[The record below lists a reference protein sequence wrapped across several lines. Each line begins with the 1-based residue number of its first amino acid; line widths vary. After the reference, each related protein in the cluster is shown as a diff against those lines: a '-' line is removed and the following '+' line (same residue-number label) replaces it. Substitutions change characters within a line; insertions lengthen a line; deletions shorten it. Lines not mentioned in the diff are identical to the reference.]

1 MAGRQEDKRCGVSCE
16 KDAPNVSVLPVKLTD
31 TAPRALETSQD
42 GKDQTSQLSV
52 QFQGSQGLVQIPKVD
67 VPNEVHT
74 FNFNESNVATDDP
87 QGSFECVQQIDSS
100 SGALQLSCLGLIQN
114 KTTVRATSDSCVTTR
129 ESTTQAEEESRS
141 RTTEFIKPGGPFLV
155 KKAAVKRAPEGI
167 PDVVPRGKQTRPKNP
182 ALAIRRNRTNNPV
195 SQRPYRDRV
204 IHLLALRS
212 YKKPELLA
220 RLQRDGVKQKD
231 RDSLGIILQQVANLN
246 TKDNT
251 YSLKNYLFK
260 DIQKDW
266 PGYSERERE
275 LLELRLSTKLNSSDT
290 ATSASP
296 KESLI
301 TSHKDSPSNSQKRL
315 SDSSCI
321 SPPLNKKPRISRV
334 QTSLSGWLPTSSEKV
349 TATPLLPP
357 PSTAATMPS
366 PLLLTFTL
374 LPTSNLLQTATS
386 NSSSTPGGLGTQDL
400 PMYSFNQN
408 SNSIS
413 EDQQQK
419 YTSQTPLGTP
429 APAVVTLEPPKPT
442 GEEHAVSHQKPKD
455 ISEHKENKS
464 KTQDTTS
471 ASEKEKDLRKEE
483 TAELKKSSH
492 LDLGEGVKEACAASA
507 EPTSSSEQPDYF
519 IKYTTIVS
527 HEQRQRYEDDFN
539 AEYGEYRNLHAR
551 IESTV
556 KRFTKLAERRKL
568 ISPGSKEYEI
578 LCKEVLE
585 EYQKVKQSN
594 PNYHEEKCRCEYLHK
609 KLSHIKRLVEEFDQQ
624 QAKSCH

>member
-1 MAGRQEDKRCGVSCE
+1 MAERQEDKRCGVSCE
-16 KDAPNVSVLPVKLTD
+16 KDAPNVSVLPVKLTE

-42 GKDQTSQLSV
+42 GK
-52 QFQGSQGLVQIPKVD
+52 IPKVD

-100 SGALQLSCLGLIQN
+100 SGASQLSCLGLIQN

-129 ESTTQAEEESRS
+129 ESTTQAEEESCS
-141 RTTEFIKPGGPFLV
+141 RTTQFIKPGGPFLV

-167 PDVVPRGKQTRPKNP
+167 PDVVPRRKQTTPKNP
-182 ALAIRRNRTNNPV
+182 ALATWRNRTNNPV

-204 IHLLALRS
+204 IHLLALKS

-220 RLQRDGVKQKD
+220 RLRRDGVKQKD
-231 RDSLGIILQQVANLN
+231 RDSLGIILQQVTNLN

-275 LLELRLSTKLNSSDT
+275 LLELRLST
-290 ATSASP
+290 
-296 KESLI
+296 
-301 TSHKDSPSNSQKRL
+301 
-315 SDSSCI
+315 
-321 SPPLNKKPRISRV
+321 
-334 QTSLSGWLPTSSEKV
+334 
-349 TATPLLPP
+349 
-357 PSTAATMPS
+357 
-366 PLLLTFTL
+366 LT
-374 LPTSNLLQTATS
+374 
-386 NSSSTPGGLGTQDL
+386 
-400 PMYSFNQN
+400 
-408 SNSIS
+408 
-413 EDQQQK
+413 
-419 YTSQTPLGTP
+419 
-429 APAVVTLEPPKPT
+429 PAVVTLEPPKPT

-455 ISEHKENKS
+455 INEHKEDRS

-471 ASEKEKDLRKEE
+471 ASEEEKDLRKEE

-527 HEQRQRYEDDFN
+527 HEQRQRYEDDFK

-568 ISPGSKEYEI
+568 VSPGSKEYEI
-578 LCKEVLE
+578 LCKEVFE

-594 PNYHEEKCRCEYLHK
+594 PNYHEEKRRCEYLHK
-609 KLSHIKRLVEEFDQQ
+609 KLSHIKRLVEDFDQQ
-624 QAKSCH
+624 QAKSRH

>member
-52 QFQGSQGLVQIPKVD
+52 QFQGSQGLIQIPKVD

-100 SGALQLSCLGLIQN
+100 SGASQLSCLGLIQN

-141 RTTEFIKPGGPFLV
+141 RTTEFIKPGGTILV
-155 KKAAVKRAPEGI
+155 KKPAVKRAPEGI
-167 PDVVPRGKQTRPKNP
+167 PDVVPRRKQMTPKNP

-195 SQRPYRDRV
+195 SQRPYRDR
-204 IHLLALRS
+204 
-212 YKKPELLA
+212 
-220 RLQRDGVKQKD
+220 
-231 RDSLGIILQQVANLN
+231 
-246 TKDNT
+246 
-251 YSLKNYLFK
+251 
-260 DIQKDW
+260 
-266 PGYSERERE
+266 
-275 LLELRLSTKLNSSDT
+275 
-290 ATSASP
+290 
-296 KESLI
+296 
-301 TSHKDSPSNSQKRL
+301 KRL

-442 GEEHAVSHQKPKD
+442 GEEHAVSHQKPED
-455 ISEHKENKS
+455 ISEHKEDKS

-539 AEYGEYRNLHAR
+539 AEYGEYRNLHAQ

-585 EYQKVKQSN
+585 EYRKVKQSN
-594 PNYHEEKCRCEYLHK
+594 PNYHEEKRRCEYLHK

>member
-1 MAGRQEDKRCGVSCE
+1 MCR
-16 KDAPNVSVLPVKLTD
+16 N
-31 TAPRALETSQD
+31 
-42 GKDQTSQLSV
+42 
-52 QFQGSQGLVQIPKVD
+52 GSGLVVALQGGSKSTSDRPGVGPGASFTSRVQQWSGEGIEMPNLGSDTWAFQVTRSDAEELWKDLPSLVAKKVAYVFHHRQVLAEGLTTLLGAAQKLIQIPRVD

-74 FNFNESNVATDDP
+74 FNFNASNVAKDDP
-87 QGSFECVQQIDSS
+87 HGSFECVQQIDSS

-114 KTTVRATSDSCVTTR
+114 KTTVCATSDSCVTTR
-129 ESTTQAEEESRS
+129 ECTTQAEEESRS

-155 KKAAVKRAPEGI
+155 KKVAVKRAPESI
-167 PDVVPRGKQTRPKNP
+167 PDVVPLRKRTTPMNP

-220 RLQRDGVKQKD
+220 CLQRDGVNQKD
-231 RDSLGIILQQVANLN
+231 RDCLEIILQQVANRD

-266 PGYSERERE
+266 PGYTERDKE
-275 LLELRLSTKLNSSDT
+275 LLELILSTKLTSSDN

-296 KESLI
+296 KESLV
-301 TSHKDSPSNSQKRL
+301 TSNKDSPSTSQKRL
-315 SDSSCI
+315 SDSNFI
-321 SPPLNKKPRISRV
+321 SPLNKKPRISCLTGRV
-334 QTSLSGWLPTSSEKV
+334 QTSLTGCLPTSDEKV

-386 NSSSTPGGLGTQDL
+386 NSSSTPEGLGTQDL

-429 APAVVTLEPPKPT
+429 APAVVTVEPPKPT

-455 ISEHKENKS
+455 INEHKEDKG

-471 ASEKEKDLRKEE
+471 AR
-483 TAELKKSSH
+483 
-492 LDLGEGVKEACAASA
+492 VKETCAAS
-507 EPTSSSEQPDYF
+507 PDLGSTSSSEQPDYF
-519 IKYTTIVS
+519 IKYITIVS
-527 HEQRQRYEDDFN
+527 HEQRQHYEDDFN

-551 IESTV
+551 IE
-556 KRFTKLAERRKL
+556 
-568 ISPGSKEYEI
+568 YHQEI
-578 LCKEVLE
+578 
-585 EYQKVKQSN
+585 
-594 PNYHEEKCRCEYLHK
+594 HE
-609 KLSHIKRLVEEFDQQ
+609 
-624 QAKSCH
+624 A